1 MKAVNLEK
9 LLPHD
14 IPAGEKILWHGRPRW
29 ISLTR
34 RAYRADFVIVYF
46 AALTVWNVYS
56 AAGDLGGAA
65 PRGWRLRRS
74 ESARPPWRS

>member
-14 IPAGEKILWHGRPRW
+14 IPAGERILWHGRPRW
-29 ISLTR
+29 ISLVR
-34 RAYRADFVIVYF
+34 RAYRADFIIVYF

-56 AAGDLGGAA
+56 AAGDSGWAP
-65 PRGWRLRRS
+65 PRGWRLRLL
-74 ESARPPWRS
+74 ESARRPSRS